1 MSRSIE
7 DEHLHVIEDDFAL
20 DFKCKEGAFWGY
32 YDQYLSVEVKSTQE
46 GGVEDEDSTEKFLVE
61 PEVTDLDQDVV
72 VGHRERFFSKD

>member
-1 MSRSIE
+1 MQRRS
-7 DEHLHVIEDDFAL
+7 LLGF
-20 DFKCKEGAFWGY
+20 

-72 VGHRERFFSKD
+72 VGHRERFF